1 LIENIHE
8 AFNGLEKE
16 EKGQTIYIYI
26 YIILCENLIEAVSR
40 PKREKNEK
48 KKILLHLSLSNEF
61 KCSPTFVSNKT
72 S

>member
-1 LIENIHE
+1 MGWKKRKKDKL
-8 AFNGLEKE
+8 
-16 EKGQTIYIYI
+16 YIYI